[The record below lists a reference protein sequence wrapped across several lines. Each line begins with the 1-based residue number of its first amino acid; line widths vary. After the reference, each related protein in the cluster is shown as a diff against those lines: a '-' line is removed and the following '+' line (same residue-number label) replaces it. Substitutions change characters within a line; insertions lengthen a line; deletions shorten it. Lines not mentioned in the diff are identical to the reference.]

1 MSLVPGRQFANTE
14 DPAHVAQYLIRYA
27 GLGEDALQAIAEL
40 RAREELRFSEAALRL
55 GLVTQAD
62 VDAALGASRNLE
74 SGRPARAQAD
84 AQLVVAHDPF
94 HPHSEQIRVLRTAVL
109 MRQGEAA
116 TNVLAVVSSQR
127 GEGRSR
133 LAAELAISC
142 AQLNQPTLL
151 VDADMRNPGLHRLF
165 GLDNAR
171 GLANALAETAPPQLH
186 GVNGLPQL
194 TLLTAGRAPGNPL
207 ELLSSDA
214 LDALLVGWRRRYRHI
229 VFDTPAVASYSD
241 ALAVANHA
249 GAALPLAR
257 LHRTPTRD
265 WKTLIQRLHSTRAR
279 VLGGV
284 LNRI

>member
-1 MSLVPGRQFANTE
+1 MSLVPGRQFASIE
-14 DPAHVAQYLIRYA
+14 DPTHVAQYLIRYA
-27 GLGEDALQAIAEL
+27 GLSEEALQAIAEL

-62 VDAALGASRNLE
+62 VDAALSASRNLDSE
-74 SGRPARAQAD
+74 RPARAQPD

-94 HPHSEQIRVLRTAVL
+94 HPHSEQIRALRTSIL
-109 MRQGEAA
+109 LRQGEAA
-116 TNVLAVVSSQR
+116 ANVLAVVSSQR

-142 AQLNQPTLL
+142 AQLKQPTLL
-151 VDADMRNPGLHRLF
+151 VDADLRNPGLHRLF
-165 GLDNAR
+165 GLDNAQ
-171 GLANALAETAPPQLH
+171 GLANALAETAAPQIN

-194 TLLTAGRAPGNPL
+194 SLLTAGLSAGNPL

-214 LDALLVGWRRRYRHI
+214 LSALLVGWRRRYRHI
-229 VFDTPAVASYSD
+229 VFDTPAVASVSD

-265 WKTLIQRLHSTRAR
+265 WKSLIQRLHSTRAQ

>member
-1 MSLVPGRQFANTE
+1 MSLVPGRQFASIE
-14 DPAHVAQYLIRYA
+14 DPTHVAQYLIRYA
-27 GLGEDALQAIAEL
+27 GLGEEALQAIAEL

-62 VDAALGASRNLE
+62 VDAALSASRNLDSE
-74 SGRPARAQAD
+74 RPARAQPD

-94 HPHSEQIRVLRTAVL
+94 DPHSEQIRALRTSIL
-109 MRQGEAA
+109 LRQGEAA

-142 AQLNQPTLL
+142 AQLKQPTLL
-151 VDADMRNPGLHRLF
+151 VDADLRNPGLHRLF
-165 GLDNAR
+165 GLDNAQ
-171 GLANALAETAPPQLH
+171 GLANALAETAAPQIN

-194 TLLTAGRAPGNPL
+194 SLLTAGLSAGNPL

-214 LDALLVGWRRRYRHI
+214 LSALLVGWRRRYRHI
-229 VFDTPAVASYSD
+229 VFDTPAVASVSD
-241 ALAVANHA
+241 ALAVASHA

-265 WKTLIQRLHSTRAR
+265 WKSLIQRLHSTRAQ